1 MTNKIENWLRVDVVL
16 HQKLEELQVLDK
28 ERETLIKKAEKEGI
42 TSELER
48 ELNNSLARYTKL
60 ANEVSELKKKSKQI
74 K

>member
-28 ERETLIKKAEKEGI
+28 EREMLIKKSEKEGI
-42 TSELER
+42 TSELEKKM
-48 ELNNSLARYTKL
+48 NTSLEKYTKL
-60 ANEVSELKKKSKQI
+60 ANEVADLKKKSKQI

>member
-28 ERETLIKKAEKEGI
+28 EREMLIKKAEKEGI